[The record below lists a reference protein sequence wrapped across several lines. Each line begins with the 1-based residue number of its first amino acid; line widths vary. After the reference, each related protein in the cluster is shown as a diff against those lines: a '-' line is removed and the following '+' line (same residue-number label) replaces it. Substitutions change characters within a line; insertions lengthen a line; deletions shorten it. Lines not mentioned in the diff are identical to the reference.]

1 MEHQRTVPRFKEKN
15 FYLSVDELDVLR
27 ALGVT
32 VSRTELGTGLV
43 VGEASH
49 TTIGVHLDE
58 VESAVETA
66 RKLGHV
72 NVECELLVLQVE
84 HVVGRFIL
92 KKVDTRADVRAGGG
106 LSDELQREGIAAG
119 RDTVGAWRTQVSE
132 RCTKYK
138 LGNKDNVPE

>member
-1 MEHQRTVPRFKEKN
+1 MAHQRTVPRFKEKN

-92 KKVDTRADVRAGGG
+92 KKVDTRADVGVRARG
-106 LSDELQREGIAAG
+106 DELEREGAATCG
-119 RDTVGAWRTQVSE
+119 DTVGSLVVRTIDSTVLYE
-132 RCTKYK
+132 
-138 LGNKDNVPE
+138 